1 MKGRGLTSLFTLALG
16 MSAGAIELRELK
28 VLHVG
33 NNAERAGAFESFLT
47 KHVKSVETVSRK
59 DFIPARAATF
69 DVVLLDWQQN
79 EPGAEKF
86 PPSKSPLGG
95 REKWAK
101 PTVFLGSA
109 GLNMAVVW
117 KLKGGSG

>member
-1 MKGRGLTSLFTLALG
+1 MKGRGFTSLFALALG
-16 MSAGAIELRELK
+16 MSAGAVELGELK
-28 VLHVG
+28 ILHVG
-33 NNAERAGAFESFLT
+33 NNAERAAAFESLLT

-59 DFIPARAATF
+59 DFVPTRAASF

-86 PPSKSPLGG
+86 PPTKSPLDK
-95 REKWAK
+95 RETWSK
-101 PTVFLGSA
+101 PTVFLGRA

>member
-1 MKGRGLTSLFTLALG
+1 MKGRGFASLWVLALG
-16 MSAGAIELRELK
+16 MSATAVELQELK
-28 VLHVG
+28 VLHIG
-33 NNAERAGAFESFLT
+33 NNKERAATFENFLT
-47 KHVKSVETVSRK
+47 KHVKAVETIQRSK
-59 DFIPARAATF
+59 FDPARAASF

-86 PPSKSPLGG
+86 PPTKSPLGE
-95 REKWAK
+95 RENWSK

>member
-1 MKGRGLTSLFTLALG
+1 MKGRGFTSLFALALG
-16 MSAGAIELRELK
+16 LSAGAVELRELK

-33 NNAERAGAFESFLT
+33 NNAERAGAFESFLA
-47 KHVKSVETVSRK
+47 KHVKSVETFSRK
-59 DFIPARAATF
+59 DFIPTRAASF

-86 PPSKSPLGG
+86 PPTTSPLGE

>member
-1 MKGRGLTSLFTLALG
+1 MKGRRLISLFMLTLG
-16 MSAGAIELRELK
+16 MSAGAVELRELK
-28 VLHVG
+28 ILHVG
-33 NNAERAGAFESFLT
+33 NNRERADAFESFLT
-47 KHVKSVETVSRK
+47 KHVQSVETISRK
-59 DFIPARAATF
+59 DFAPAGAASF

-86 PPSKSPLGG
+86 PPTKSPLGE